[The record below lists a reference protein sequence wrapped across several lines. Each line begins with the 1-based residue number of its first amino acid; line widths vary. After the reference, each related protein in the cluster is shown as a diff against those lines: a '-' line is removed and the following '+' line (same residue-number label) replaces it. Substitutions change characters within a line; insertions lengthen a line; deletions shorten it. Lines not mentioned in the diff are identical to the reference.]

1 MVRTTV
7 HLVNPDRFAMMK
19 VAHPSTNPSFIA
31 PCAGAA
37 GCRSFL
43 SAEIASRSPTG
54 ESGSSPSAR
63 CPPALRPQAAEA
75 GRRRPILLGLA
86 VQGLERLAIGAGDR
100 ETGNRNGLASQRF
113 PTVLDLHIAQP
124 TTLTPPRP

>member
-7 HLVNPDRFAMMK
+7 HLVNPEPFEMMK

-31 PCAGAA
+31 PCAGAG

-100 ETGNRNGLASQRF
+100 ETGNRDCLASQRF
-113 PTVLDLHIAQP
+113 AIVLDLESSKR
-124 TTLTPPRP
+124 TTWTTARR